1 VLKRQINSGR
11 QEGRRDDEAA
21 DLRVEARAGP
31 RVVVQDYAAHVAD
44 CLAQAAE
51 AHGDHEGP
59 CFELEALDEL
69 DGEEDAEGAAEEGV
83 HGEGGVVAVDCL
95 VDWAQGG
102 DGGAVLG
109 GFLVGDGDRGV
120 ERHCGGGG
128 ARGGTCCRGGWRLDG
143 EMLEV
148 EGLE

>member
-1 VLKRQINSGR
+1 MLKRQINSGR

-31 RVVVQDYAAHVAD
+31 GVTMQDDTPHVAD
-44 CLAQAAE
+44 GLTEAAE

-69 DGEEDAEGAAEEGV
+69 NGEEEAEGATEESV
-83 HGEGGVVAVDCL
+83 YGEGGVVAVDCL

-102 DGGAVLG
+102 DVGAVLG

-120 ERHCGGGG
+120 ERHCGDDGS
-128 ARGGTCCRGGWRLDG
+128 RGGTCCRGGWRLDG
-143 EMLEV
+143 EMLD
-148 EGLE
+148 GW